1 MVSPEVEKQITIS
14 WLRLFKK
21 TRLELAIFLV
31 IIAAVSLLLP
41 KQALTGLFSLL
52 ASKVLTLT
60 IGVFFAH
67 LLRIVAF
74 SYLDL
79 SDMIEKHHHTGVIF
93 LALWYCVIIYA
104 VAVGG

>member
-1 MVSPEVEKQITIS
+1 MAKAKESNIQIS

-21 TRLELAIFLV
+21 TRLELGVFLV
-31 IIAAVSLLLP
+31 IIVIVSLLLP
-41 KQALTGLFSLL
+41 MQALAGLFSLL
-52 ASKVLTLT
+52 ASKILTLT

-79 SDMIEKHHHTGVIF
+79 SRMVEKHHHAGVMF
-93 LALWYCVIIYA
+93 LAIWYAVIIYA

>member
-1 MVSPEVEKQITIS
+1 MSVSWI
-14 WLRLFKK
+14 RLIMKS
-21 TRLELAIFLV
+21 RMELSVF
-31 IIAAVSLLLP
+31 IIIILAVSFLLP
-41 KQALTGLFSLL
+41 RQALAGLLSLL

-67 LLRIVAF
+67 VLRIVAF

-79 SDMIEKHHHTGVIF
+79 SQMIEEHHSAGVIF
-93 LALWYCVIIYA
+93 LAVWYAVIIYA